1 MRVLGALAAALC
13 LWPTLALAQS
23 TAPSTGPELLGS
35 LAVTTLWDDESK
47 LGTGVAAGG
56 GAGYRWR
63 NGLGVELRV
72 EGFSNSRTFSSGVQ
86 FDASG
91 TRLLGQVAYYWS
103 DGKVQPYAAG
113 TFGVLKV
120 KQRSEYPVVERGP
133 TGAPITVGTELFE
146 SRHTDRLWGGAGG
159 VRIQLSDRFALRPEA
174 GVLLSRPN
182 YFFDIRFGI
191 TASFTW

>member
-1 MRVLGALAAALC
+1 MRVLGALAAALF

-103 DGKVQPYAAG
+103 DGKVQPFAAG
-113 TFGVLKV
+113 TFGVLNV

-133 TGAPITVGTELFE
+133 NGSTGHRRHRGVREPPHGPGVGRRGWRTHPAERSLGAPT
-146 SRHTDRLWGGAGG
+146 
-159 VRIQLSDRFALRPEA
+159 
-174 GVLLSRPN
+174 
-182 YFFDIRFGI
+182 
-191 TASFTW
+191 